1 MSKISYR
8 SKDWQYLLEAE
19 AAFSNRIW
27 VSMRAGPRRSG
38 KYPVVV
44 APHLTL
50 RRAEQ
55 FAKNILAEVRKK
67 RKEKRS

>member
-1 MSKISYR
+1 MSTVRFR
-8 SKDWQYLLEAE
+8 SKDWQYLLEVE
-19 AAFSNRIW
+19 AAFVNRIW
-27 VSMRAGPRRSG
+27 ISLRAGPRGSG

-44 APHLTL
+44 APYVTL
-50 RRAEQ
+50 RSAER